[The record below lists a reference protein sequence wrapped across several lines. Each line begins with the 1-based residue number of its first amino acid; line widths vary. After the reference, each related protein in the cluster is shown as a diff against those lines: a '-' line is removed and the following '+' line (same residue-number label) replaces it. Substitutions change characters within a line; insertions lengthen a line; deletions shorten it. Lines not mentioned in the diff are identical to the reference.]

1 MINEE
6 AIKFTRTFG
15 LGGVNALLFFIL
27 AFTGLL
33 LRFSYIPIPEKAYDS
48 ILALQNQS
56 LFGTL
61 LRNIHHW
68 SAMLMVITAFL
79 HLIRVFY
86 SQSIYH
92 ERRKNWYYG
101 LLLFFVILAF
111 NFTGYLLPWDQ
122 LSYWA
127 VTIMTNIIEYIPFI
141 GESFAHIIRGGE
153 IVNENTLLNFYT
165 FHTALLPILFIVFMV
180 LHFWL
185 IRKAKGVSVVQ
196 SDEKKM
202 VPVNPEL
209 IYKEILVGLILLIS
223 IILFSIFFDAPLLE
237 KANPMI
243 SPNPSKAPWYFIGIQ
258 ELLIHL
264 HPVFVS
270 LLIPL
275 FLSLF
280 FVLIAKID
288 IDISKVGTW
297 FYSAKGKRI
306 VFISIVFALLLT
318 LSLIFTFEYAFH
330 LNELSLP
337 LFISTGLIPF
347 TMYIIPVLVFILY
360 LTKGKKADKI
370 ELILSIV
377 TIILSSYIV
386 MSIVGVWLR
395 GEGMHL
401 IF

>member
-1 MINEE
+1 
-6 AIKFTRTFG
+6 
-15 LGGVNALLFFIL
+15 
-27 AFTGLL
+27 
-33 LRFSYIPIPEKAYDS
+33 
-48 ILALQNQS
+48 
-56 LFGTL
+56 
-61 LRNIHHW
+61 
-68 SAMLMVITAFL
+68 MVITAFL

-101 LLLFFVILAF
+101 LLLFTVILAF

-185 IRKAKGVSVVQ
+185 IRKAKGVTIAQ
-196 SDEKKM
+196 SDEKNM

-223 IILFSIFFDAPLLE
+223 IILFSISFDAPLLE

-270 LLIPL
+270 LVIPL
-275 FLSLF
+275 SLSLF
-280 FVLIAKID
+280 FVMIAKIN
-288 IDISKVGTW
+288 IDLNKVGTW

-306 VFISIVFALLLT
+306 VFISIAFSFFLT
-318 LSLIFTFEYAFH
+318 LSLIFTFEYALH

-337 LFISTGLIPF
+337 LFISTSFIPF
-347 TMYIIPVLVFILY
+347 SMYIIPVLVFILY
-360 LTKGKKADKI
+360 LKKGNKADKI
-370 ELILSIV
+370 ELTLSIM

-386 MSIVGVWLR
+386 MSIVGIWLR
-395 GEGMHL
+395 GTGMHL